1 MLHSSIDMVLAM
13 PRICGYADPVEI
25 TPQQNSRPVV
35 PCMIQFFLYQ
45 LSTMCY
51 FFGRQGVR
59 GRQKINC
66 LGLWRSK
73 TIFLEGVGGRKV
85 DR

>member
-1 MLHSSIDMVLAM
+1 MKNQFAIRTGSLVLTCHGDAE
-13 PRICGYADPVEI
+13 GVGH
-25 TPQQNSRPVV
+25 
-35 PCMIQFFLYQ
+35 L
-45 LSTMCY
+45 LSTVTFNECCGGQCY

-73 TIFLEGVGGRKV
+73 TNFLGVVGGRKAA
-85 DR
+85 R